1 MQTISTPPLLDSAGF
16 IFDSNDFAMN
26 SSSFQSVVPSP
37 LPTCEWET
45 GEEDDQANSSSQ
57 VDEVLE
63 EVRDNDDEDEFEQC
77 MLGDDE

>member
-1 MQTISTPPLLDSAGF
+1 MQTISTPPLLDSTGF

-26 SSSFQSVVPSP
+26 STSFQSVVPSP

-45 GEEDDQANSSSQ
+45 GEENDDDQSNSHSQ

-63 EVRDNDDEDEFEQC
+63 
-77 MLGDDE
+77 G